1 MTLRRPGRRPA
12 PQHPALALSCRPPLA
27 RAFRHT
33 LLALALAGA
42 AGAAQAADAPAAQA
56 ARSYDIPAG
65 ALGPALTRYASES
78 GINIAI
84 DPALVAGRTT
94 RGLSGQFAPRDGLAR
109 LLAGSGLEGQP
120 AGAAGYVLRAT
131 TAPDASVLP
140 EVQVSADGLRDG
152 KTEDTASY
160 TGSTS
165 ATKLNLSLRETPQS
179 VSVITRQQMDDQALN
194 TVQDVLN
201 QTTGISIDK
210 STSTQEYTQVYSRG
224 FAVDTY
230 MFDGIPTSS
239 QLEGITF
246 DTAIYDRV
254 EVVRGATGL
263 VSGTGSPAA
272 AVNLVRKRPTREFSG
287 SVAASA
293 GSWDRYRAEAD
304 LSGSL
309 VDNGRIRG
317 RIVAA
322 HQDYGSFVSRAKQKK
337 DVFYGVIEA
346 DLTDSTLL
354 TAGLVYQDDRM
365 DQASRGFPLFF
376 SDGSQT
382 SFSRR
387 MNGAS
392 DWSYYDRKQTSLFA
406 SLEHTFANDWIAKAV
421 INRSENDY
429 DALQGYAQNGYP
441 NRDTGAG
448 GGLWLA
454 NWHGKPKQTSV
465 DLYATGPFTLLGRK
479 HDLVFGVSA
488 SRYEQG
494 GATYPNW
501 RLPGYDASIPNIF
514 NWNGHS
520 PKPVFEGTETGSS
533 KTREEEL
540 GLYATARL
548 RPTERFSVIL
558 GGRYTDWKRDVD
570 SNYYDGTQVS
580 DRLREKGKITPFAG
594 VVYDLDANWSVY
606 ASYTSI
612 FKPQAYRD
620 RNNSFLPP
628 VEGDNYEL
636 GVKGEFFGGALNASA
651 AVFELKQDN
660 LAEKDPDNIWVTGG
674 GGGSYAYRT
683 VQGATARGI
692 EMEISGELQPGWQM
706 IAGYSYRQLKD
717 SDGRSIDT
725 NQPNSLFKLWT
736 TYRLRGAWHPLT
748 VGGGVTWQSKMV
760 QPDYGPN
767 DETFRQ
773 DAYALVGLM
782 ARYDFNRQLSATLN
796 VNNLLDKKYYS
807 TGMGGYYGD
816 PRNAMLTMKY
826 RF

>member
-1 MTLRRPGRRPA
+1 MAHRRPGSRPA
-12 PQHPALALSCRPPLA
+12 LTRTSASRLHAKRLPAAVRGA
-27 RAFRHT
+27 
-33 LLALALAGA
+33 LLALALTAA
-42 AGAAQAADAPAAQA
+42 AGAAHAQPAPAAQGV
-56 ARSYDIPAG
+56 RSYAIPAG
-65 ALGPALTRYASES
+65 PLGPALSRYAGES
-78 GINIAI
+78 GINLAI
-84 DPALVAGRTT
+84 DPALVAGRSTQ
-94 RGLSGQFAPRDGLAR
+94 GLSGEFGARAGLDRLLKDSGLA
-109 LLAGSGLEGQP
+109 GHPSG
-120 AGAAGYVLRAT
+120 ADGYVLRPVAATDAT
-131 TAPDASVLP
+131 TLS
-140 EVQVSADGLRDG
+140 EVTVSADALRDG
-152 KTEDTASY
+152 KTEDTQSY

-179 VSVITRQQMDDQALN
+179 VSVITRQQMEDQGLN
-194 TVQDVLN
+194 TIQDVLG
-201 QTTGISIDK
+201 QTTGISVDK
-210 STSTQEYTQVYSRG
+210 STATQEYTQVYSRG
-224 FAVDTY
+224 FTVDTY
-230 MFDGIPTSS
+230 LFDGIPTSS

-272 AVNLVRKRPTREFSG
+272 AVNLVRKRPTRDFSG
-287 SVAASA
+287 SVSASA

-309 VDNGRIRG
+309 VENGRIRG

-322 HQDYGSFVSRAKQKK
+322 HQDYGSFISRVKQQK
-337 DVFYGVIEA
+337 DVFYGIVEA

-354 TAGLVYQDDRM
+354 TAGITYQDDRT
-365 DQASRGFPLFF
+365 DNASRGFPAFF
-376 SDGSQT
+376 SDGSVT
-382 SFSRR
+382 DFSRR
-387 MNGAS
+387 MNGAA
-392 DWSYYDRKQTSLFA
+392 DWSYYNRKQTSVFG
-406 SLEHTFANDWIAKAV
+406 SLEHTFANDWTAKAIV
-421 INRSENDY
+421 NYTQNDY

-441 NRDTGAG
+441 DRETAAGA
-448 GGLWLA
+448 GLWLA
-454 NWHGKPKQTSV
+454 NWHGRPKQTAV

-479 HDLVFGVSA
+479 HELVLGVSA

-494 GATYPNW
+494 GATFPNW
-501 RLPGYDASIPNIF
+501 RLPGYDASIPDIF

-520 PKPVFEGTETGSS
+520 PKPDYAGTQTGNST
-533 KTREEEL
+533 TREEEL
-540 GLYATARL
+540 GVYATARL
-548 RPTERFSVIL
+548 RPTDRFSIIL

-570 SNYYDGTQVS
+570 SDYFDGTSIS
-580 DRLREKGKITPFAG
+580 DKLREKGKITPFAG
-594 VVYDLDANWSVY
+594 VVYDLDDNWSVY

-628 VEGDNYEL
+628 LEGDNYEL
-636 GVKGEFFGGALNASA
+636 GVKGEFFNGALNASA

-660 LAEKDPDNIWVTGG
+660 LAEMDPDNIWVTGG

-683 VQGATARGI
+683 VQGVTSRGF

-717 SDGRSIDT
+717 GDGRRVDT
-725 NQPNSLFKLWT
+725 WQPNSLFRLWT
-736 TYRLRGAWHPLT
+736 TYRLPGAWHPLT
-748 VGGGVTWQSKMV
+748 VGGGVTWQSSIA
-760 QPDYGPN
+760 QADYGPN
-767 DETFRQ
+767 NETFKQ

-782 ARYDFNRQLSATLN
+782 ARYDFNRHLSATLN

-807 TGMGGYYGD
+807 TGFGGFYGD